1 MFSNIR
7 ISVRLAVG
15 IALTLLVVVLVMLPA
30 VLGQLGNVSAR
41 AEARQLDDLHA
52 TLQGSVR
59 EASSHAL
66 VTITAVVNAKGVT
79 EVFAN
84 RDRAQLQ
91 ALTSPVFDA
100 LKKNHNI
107 SQFQFHLPPATS
119 FLRLHDLTKFGDD
132 LSGFRATVVKT
143 NELVQA
149 QSGLEI
155 GVAGIGLRGVI
166 PVSHGGLHVGS
177 AEIGVTF
184 GQDFF
189 NSFTAQFKAPAAL
202 HIRSSSDF
210 SIFAT
215 TIPGNTTLSPDQIA
229 AALGGEVITSQVTI
243 AGQDWSVMAKSV
255 PDFSG
260 KPVAVAEILI
270 DRSYYTTSYRNTLLQ
285 ILGIGLVA
293 LLVGLVLAWQL
304 SRSITKPIEQLTHA
318 AAEIS
323 RGKINE
329 KIAGT
334 ERKDEIGDL
343 ARALERMSASIKIA
357 MDRIRKLSAS

>member
-7 ISVRLAVG
+7 ISVRLAIG

-41 AEARQLDDLHA
+41 AEARQLDELHA
-52 TLQGSVR
+52 TLQASVR
-59 EASSHAL
+59 DASASAL
-66 VTITAVVNAKGVT
+66 VTITSVVNAKGVT
-79 EVFAN
+79 EAFAN

-100 LKKNHNI
+100 LKKNYNI
-107 SQFQFHLPPATS
+107 SQFQFHLSPATS
-119 FLRLHDLTKFGDD
+119 FLRLHDLAKFGDD

-149 QSGLEI
+149 QSGLES

-166 PVSHGGLHVGS
+166 PVSHEGRHVGS

-184 GQDFF
+184 GQGFF
-189 NSFTAQFKAPAAL
+189 DSFSSQFKAPAAL
-202 HIRSSSDF
+202 HIRPASDF
-210 SIFAT
+210 KIFAT
-215 TIPGNTTLSPDQIA
+215 TIPGKTTLSPEQIA
-229 AALGGEVITSQVTI
+229 AALGGQVITAQVKI
-243 AGQDWSVMAKSV
+243 DGQDWSVMAKSV

-260 KPVAVAEILI
+260 KPIAVAEILI
-270 DRSYYTTSYRNTLLQ
+270 DRSYYATSYRNTLLQ
-285 ILGIGLVA
+285 ILGIGLVS
-293 LLVGLVLAWQL
+293 LLVGLALAWQL
-304 SRSITKPIEQLTHA
+304 SRSITKPIELLTHA

-323 RGKINE
+323 RGKIEE